1 VGGKEQVSVY
11 HPDKWML
18 IKIGGT
24 DPHYRVFGS
33 WSGGYASSDSWRMN
47 SGITKVTEDER
58 NFYFNGHSGSIY
70 VCYKGM
76 YGANVYGH
84 GVAAGYEDGTL
95 FRIIKEEPK
104 DIMNIDWIIK

>member
-1 VGGKEQVSVY
+1 MSVY

-24 DPHYRVFGS
+24 DPHYRVFGM
-33 WSGGYASSDSWRMN
+33 WSGGYFGSDSWRMN

-70 VCYKGM
+70 VCFKEA
-76 YGANVYGH
+76 YGYTSYGY
-84 GVAAGYEDGTL
+84 GIAKGYEDGER
-95 FRIIKEEPK
+95 FSVMQEQPK
-104 DIMNIDWIIK
+104 DIMNMDWIIK